1 MYYKAHG
8 RVFFLFAEFYSCLKQ
23 YLLILFLFGTQLFYA
38 QLLDSLH
45 AAFAGKKS
53 FDFGYDSR
61 NAFIDHNR
69 VNVQS
74 LKVGVDFGKIAIGG
88 GISWLT
94 TQITDNKVIHDN
106 ETNKDV
112 SVQRQLAFSYLCYYL
127 EYTYFKSRRWEF
139 SIPMQI
145 GVGNIGYAYTYKGIK
160 TTEDRGYC
168 FVYEPEV
175 DAKFKVFRW
184 IGLEADIGY
193 RVLLKNDP
201 LVKKTFNSPL
211 FSFGLFVL
219 WDELAL
225 LTFKKNKWVQRKFG
239 PSDWQ

>member
-1 MYYKAHG
+1 MKK
-8 RVFFLFAEFYSCLKQ
+8 VI
-23 YLLILFLFGTQLFYA
+23 LIVCIIFSKFGKA
-38 QLLDSLH
+38 QLSDSLH
-45 AAFAGKKS
+45 AAFSGKKS

-69 VNVQS
+69 IAVQS

-88 GISWLT
+88 GLSWLT
-94 TQITDNKVIHDN
+94 TKITDTRTIRDN
-106 ETNKDV
+106 ELNKDV
-112 SVQRQLAFSYLCYYL
+112 TIQRQLAFSYLCYYV
-127 EYTYFKSRRWEF
+127 EYTYYKSHRWEF
-139 SIPMQI
+139 SIPIQI
-145 GVGNIGYAYTYKGIK
+145 GIGNVGYNYTYKGVK
-160 TTEDRGYC
+160 KTEDQGFC

-175 DAKFKVFRW
+175 DVKFKVFRW

-193 RVLLKNDP
+193 RVLVKNDP

-211 FSFGLFVL
+211 FSFGLFIL

-225 LTFKKNKWVQRKFG
+225 ITFKKNKWLQNKFG